1 MTPQI
6 EQRIEQIQ
14 RGEVPEGYKK
24 TKVGVV
30 PSEWDVVKLSSISS
44 HVTRKNTNGKVSITF
59 TNSATQGVIK
69 QTDYFDK
76 EISNKENITGY
87 YLVQKND
94 YIYNPRISVSAPCG
108 PINKSHFEE
117 EGVVSPLYTVFKMK
131 DELQECRYLEFFFK
145 SSLWYRYMCGVAN
158 YGARHDR
165 MNITNEDLFGMP
177 VLFPPLAEQ
186 EKIAKI
192 LSMQDKLIALKEKL
206 IEEKKRQKK
215 YTVHGIL
222 SQNITLQKQDGS
234 KYPQWKTNNIGAYL
248 TSRNTKQ
255 IPTEEAPLMA
265 FVADVGVVQ
274 KGERY
279 DRSFLVKSDEKE
291 YKRTELNDFIYSSNN
306 LDVGSIGLNNYGSA
320 VISVVYEIFSV
331 NSNAIPIVISEIIQM
346 KSNINK
352 ILRYRQGA
360 LYGQY
365 RIFAEDFL
373 SVNIDVPSLE
383 EQQAIAKIML
393 SFEKE
398 IELLQQE
405 LEQHKQKK
413 KALMQLLLTGIV
425 RVNR

>member
-6 EQRIEQIQ
+6 KQRIEQIR
-14 RGEVPEGYKK
+14 RGELPEGYKK
-24 TKVGVV
+24 TKVGIV
-30 PSEWDVVKLSSISS
+30 PCEWQEIRFKNMFSRI
-44 HVTRKNTNGKVSITF
+44 TRKN
-59 TNSATQGVIK
+59 
-69 QTDYFDK
+69 
-76 EISNKENITGY
+76 KENNDNVLTISAQYGLINQRDFFNKDIASDDKSNY
-87 YLVQKND
+87 YLLENGEFA
-94 YIYNPRISVSAPCG
+94 Y
-108 PINKSHFEE
+108 NKSYSN
-117 EGVVSPLYTVFKMK
+117 GYPYGALKRLDMYDKGIVSPLYICFAANEENKCPDFYIHYFEAGKMNR
-131 DELQECRYLEFFFK
+131 EIQAFAQE
-145 SSLWYRYMCGVAN
+145 
-158 YGARHDR
+158 GARNHGLL
-165 MNITNEDLFGMP
+165 NISVDDFFNSNIVAP
-177 VLFPPLAEQ
+177 SIPEQ
-186 EKIAKI
+186 KKIAEI
-192 LSMQDKLIALKEKL
+192 LSAQDKLIALKEKL
-206 IEEKKRQKK
+206 IEEKKSQKK
-215 YTVHGIL
+215 HIVHEIL
-222 SQNITLQKQDGS
+222 SQNIKLQKQDGS
-234 KYPQWKTNNIGAYL
+234 KYSQWDTNNIGTYL

-265 FVADVGVVQ
+265 FVADVGVVP

-373 SVNIDVPSLE
+373 SVKIDVPSFE

-398 IELLQQE
+398 IELLEKDLIQE
-405 LEQHKQKK
+405 KQKK

-425 RVNR
+425 RV

>member
-1 MTPQI
+1 MTP
-6 EQRIEQIQ
+6 ETKQRIEQIQ
-14 RGEVPEGYKK
+14 RGEVPDGYKK
-24 TKVGVV
+24 TKVGIV
-30 PSEWDVVKLSSISS
+30 PKEWEETHFRNMFSR
-44 HVTRKNTNGKVSITF
+44 VTRKNKEGNDNVLTI
-59 TNSATQGVIK
+59 SAQHGLISQRDFFNK
-69 QTDYFDK
+69 DIASDDK
-76 EISNKENITGY
+76 SNY
-87 YLVQKND
+87 YLLENGEFA
-94 YIYNPRISVSAPCG
+94 Y
-108 PINKSHFEE
+108 NKSYSNGYPF
-117 EGVVSPLYTVFKMK
+117 GALKRLDMYDKGIVSPLYICFAASKENKCPDFYVHYFEAGKMNR
-131 DELQECRYLEFFFK
+131 EIQAFAQE
-145 SSLWYRYMCGVAN
+145 
-158 YGARHDR
+158 GARNHGLL
-165 MNITNEDLFGMP
+165 NIAVDDFFNSNIVAP
-177 VLFPPLAEQ
+177 SIPEQ
-186 EKIAKI
+186 EKIAEI
-192 LSMQDKLIALKEKL
+192 LSAQDKLISLKEKL
-206 IEEKKRQKK
+206 IEAKKRQKK
-215 YTVHGIL
+215 YIVHEIL

-234 KYPQWKTNNIGAYL
+234 KYPQWKTNNIGTYL

-265 FVADVGVVQ
+265 FVADVGVVP

-291 YKRTELNDFIYSSNN
+291 YKRAELNDFIYSSNN

-331 NSNAIPIVISEIIQM
+331 NSNVIPIVISEIIQM

-425 RVNR
+425 KVNR

>member
-6 EQRIEQIQ
+6 KQRIEQI
-14 RGEVPEGYKK
+14 RCGEVPDGYKK

-30 PSEWDVVKLSSISS
+30 PNEWEETRFKKMFSRLS
-44 HVTRKNTNGKVSITF
+44 RK
-59 TNSATQGVIK
+59 
-69 QTDYFDK
+69 
-76 EISNKENITGY
+76 NKEN
-87 YLVQKND
+87 ND
-94 YIYNPRISVSAPCG
+94 NVLTISAQYGLISQRDFFNKDIASEDKSNYFLLHNG
-108 PINKSHFEE
+108 EFAYNKSYSNGYPF
-117 EGVVSPLYTVFKMK
+117 GALKRLDMYDKGIVSPLYICFFANESNKCPNFYVHYFEAGMMNR
-131 DELQECRYLEFFFK
+131 EIQAFAQE
-145 SSLWYRYMCGVAN
+145 
-158 YGARHDR
+158 GARNHGLL
-165 MNITNEDLFGMP
+165 NIAVDDFFNSYL
-177 VLFPPLAEQ
+177 LLPPLPEQ
-186 EKIAKI
+186 EKIAEI
-192 LSMQDKLIALKEKL
+192 LSAQDKLIALKEKL
-206 IEEKKRQKK
+206 VEEKKRQKK
-215 YTVHGIL
+215 HIVHEIL
-222 SQNITLQKQDGS
+222 SQKIKLQKQDGN
-234 KYPQWKTNNIGAYL
+234 KYPQWDTKIIGTYL

-265 FVADVGVVQ
+265 FVADVGVVP

-373 SVNIDVPSLE
+373 SVKIDVPSFE
-383 EQQAIAKIML
+383 EQQAIANIML
-393 SFEKE
+393 SLEKE
-398 IELLQQE
+398 IELLQKDLDQE
-405 LEQHKQKK
+405 KQKK
-413 KALMQLLLTGIV
+413 KP
-425 RVNR
+425 

>member
-1 MTPQI
+1 MTPQVK
-6 EQRIEQIQ
+6 QQIEQIR
-14 RGEVPEGYKK
+14 RGEMPEGYKK

-30 PSEWDVVKLSSISS
+30 PNDWEENRLSHYLKVNNDKNVDLKYGKEDVFSISGELGIVNQIELLGRS
-44 HVTRKNTNGKVSITF
+44 YAGASVAPYGIVYPN
-59 TNSATQGVIK
+59 
-69 QTDYFDK
+69 
-76 EISNKENITGY
+76 NIVYT
-87 YLVQKND
+87 K
-94 YIYNPRISVSAPCG
+94 
-108 PINKSHFEE
+108 
-117 EGVVSPLYTVFKMK
+117 SPLKANPYGIIKTNKTKKTGIVSTLYAIFHCKNNVCPNFVQSYFESDQNLNKYLYPIVNIGAKHDMKISDENSLKGWVVFP
-131 DELQECRYLEFFFK
+131 
-145 SSLWYRYMCGVAN
+145 S
-158 YGARHDR
+158 
-165 MNITNEDLFGMP
+165 
-177 VLFPPLAEQ
+177 LAEQ
-186 EKIAKI
+186 EKIAEI
-192 LSMQDKLIALKEKL
+192 LSAQDKLIALKEKL
-206 IEEKKRQKK
+206 LEEKKSQKK
-215 YTVHGIL
+215 HIVHEIL
-222 SQNITLQKQDGS
+222 SQNIKLQKQDGS
-234 KYPQWKTNNIGAYL
+234 KYSQWDTNNIGTYL

-265 FVADVGVVQ
+265 FVADVGVVP

-352 ILRYRQGA
+352 ILKYRQGA